1 MIQTEDKSESC
12 LLPLRK
18 EEKIA
23 LILDHQRPE
32 LKELDHV
39 LTKLW
44 TANMDFSSRLM
55 LAQDHHEIYII
66 VATFDD
72 DYVRY
77 ITHQHTTTMSFL
89 EMEQYGPFPV
99 DSYIQMFYL
108 SRIMLAY
115 SMNGGIQ

>member
-23 LILDHQRPE
+23 
-32 LKELDHV
+32 
-39 LTKLW
+39 
-44 TANMDFSSRLM
+44 
-55 LAQDHHEIYII
+55 
-66 VATFDD
+66 
-72 DYVRY
+72 
-77 ITHQHTTTMSFL
+77 HTTTMSFL